1 MNPRLCGLVVA
12 CALSFAGAAP
22 AQPTTANPATTPLGR
37 GAGTDGGRPSDGA
50 IKGGSILP
58 GETAGMPDERAKNRC
73 ADLQGTLREQC
84 LAQERGASTGG
95 TRVPDADIAKPPP
108 TREAPPPQN
117 PPLR

>member
-1 MNPRLCGLVVA
+1 MNARLCRLA
-12 CALSFAGAAP
+12 AALALSFADTAL
-22 AQPTTANPATTPLGR
+22 AQPTADNPATTPLGR
-37 GAGTDGGRPSDGA
+37 GAGTDGSRPSDGA

-58 GETAGMPDERAKNRC
+58 GETAGMPAERAKNRC

-84 LAQERGASTGG
+84 LAQERGAGAGG
-95 TRVPDADIAKPPP
+95 TRGPDADIAKPPP

>member
-1 MNPRLCGLVVA
+1 MNARLCRLVSA
-12 CALSFAGAAP
+12 CALSFAASAL
-22 AQPTTANPATTPLGR
+22 AQPTTDNPATTPLGR
-37 GAGTDGGRPSDGA
+37 GANTEGSRPSDGA

-95 TRVPDADIAKPPP
+95 TRVPDPDMAKPPP
-108 TREAPPPQN
+108 AREAPPPQN